1 MGTIAAGRRKRVL
14 IWVFEISP
22 DLIDELSNAGIDVA
36 AIGHGRFPGIESFS
50 IHDLFFGSPAISRL
64 DLVAAPSE
72 WLDAE
77 WFRLYSR
84 TVQRIGFVPSNIRTD
99 TFSGGILPGY
109 DVEDMARVHLS
120 HAMAVLKGWSID
132 EVWFAHPPHLGVDN
146 MLSLA
151 AQKMG
156 IRVIEFRQVPS
167 IGKFKVRVDDGGNN
181 VRWEQVPMK
190 PWTRGAFEPNLF
202 YMKKPKR
209 RALWRSLV
217 RGVRESLVRLTTGG
231 WSAFAG
237 TLHDWS
243 ARFERRNAI
252 SRLLERLDPRLSPWV
267 RLRNVLHHRFKVNN
281 AGLERIADL
290 EAVGD
295 FVYFPLHLEPE
306 LNVHVLGR
314 KFANQ
319 LDAIQAMAEV
329 LPSGWNLLLKENP
342 KQGYMHR
349 GDAFYQRLRMLHGVR
364 FVPDDTPS
372 GRLIEQCRLV
382 ATIIGT
388 AGYEAMLMGKSCIHF
403 GDAWYEGLPG
413 AYRFEQGIDVEA
425 IARFR
430 PDKADLD
437 KGMNDLLS
445 GLPDGL
451 AYPRYACI
459 YAPEDLPAVYRE
471 TARVMASI
479 SAAVG

>member
-1 MGTIAAGRRKRVL
+1 MGTIEAGRRKRVL
-14 IWVFEISP
+14 MWVFEISP
-22 DLIDELSNAGIDVA
+22 DLIDELSNTGIDVA
-36 AIGHGRFPGIESFS
+36 AIGHGRFPGIDSFS
-50 IHDLFFGSPAISRL
+50 IHDLFFGSPGISRL
-64 DLVAAPSE
+64 GLVAAPPE

-84 TVQRIGFVPSNIRTD
+84 TVQRIGFVPSNTKTD
-99 TFSGGILPGY
+99 TLSGGILPGY

-120 HAMAVLKGWSID
+120 HAMAVLKGLSID
-132 EVWFAHPPHLGVDN
+132 EVWFAHPPHLAVDI

-156 IRVIEFRQVPS
+156 IRVIEFLQVPS
-167 IGKFKVRVDDGGNN
+167 IGKFRVRVDDGRRQ
-181 VRWEQVPMK
+181 VRWEQVPIK

-202 YMKKPKR
+202 YMKRPER
-209 RALWRSLV
+209 SALWRSLL
-217 RGVRESLVRLTTGG
+217 RGVREVSVRMAVGG
-231 WSAFAG
+231 WSTVAE
-237 TLHDWS
+237 TLHEWS
-243 ARFERRNAI
+243 ARLEKRNVI
-252 SRLLERLDPRLSPWV
+252 SRWLERLDPRLSPWV
-267 RLRNVLHHRFKVNN
+267 DLRTRLHHRFKVNN

-306 LNVHVLGR
+306 MNVHVLGR
-314 KFANQ
+314 RFSNQ
-319 LDAIQAMAEV
+319 VDAIQAMAEA

-349 GDAFYQRLRMLHGVR
+349 GDAFYQRLRMLPSVR
-364 FVPDDTPS
+364 FVADDIPS
-372 GRLIEQCRLV
+372 GRLIEKCRLV

-413 AYRFEQGIDVEA
+413 AYRFEEGIDVEA
-425 IARFR
+425 IARVR

-437 KGMNDLLS
+437 KSINDLLS

>member
-1 MGTIAAGRRKRVL
+1 MGTIEAGRRKRVL
-14 IWVFEISP
+14 MWVFEISP
-22 DLIDELSNAGIDVA
+22 DLIDELSNTGIDVV

-64 DLVAAPSE
+64 GLVAAPPE

-84 TVQRIGFVPSNIRTD
+84 TLQRIGFVPSNTRTD
-99 TFSGGILPGY
+99 TYSGGLVPGY

-120 HAMAVLKGWSID
+120 HAMTVLKGLCID
-132 EVWFAHPPHLGVDN
+132 EVWFVHPPHLAVDV

-156 IRVIEFRQVPS
+156 VRVIEFLQVPS
-167 IGKFKVRVDDGGNN
+167 IGKFSVRVDDGRNK
-181 VRWEQVPMK
+181 VRWEQVPRK

-209 RALWRSLV
+209 RRLWQSLL
-217 RGVRESLVRLTTGG
+217 RGVRESLVLFTTGG
-231 WSAFAG
+231 WSAVAG

-243 ARFERRNAI
+243 ARFEGRNAI

-267 RLRNVLHHRFKVNN
+267 RLRNVLHHRFKLNN
-281 AGLERIADL
+281 ARLERVQDL
-290 EAVGD
+290 DTIGD

-319 LDAIQAMAEV
+319 ADAIQAMAEA

-364 FVPDDTPS
+364 FVADDMSST
-372 GRLIEQCRLV
+372 RLIEKCRVV

-425 IARFR
+425 IAKFR

-437 KGMNDLLS
+437 KGANDLLS
-445 GLPDGL
+445 SLPDGL
-451 AYPRYACI
+451 AYPRFACI
-459 YAPEDLPAVYRE
+459 YDPEDLPAVYRE

-479 SAAVG
+479 SAAAG